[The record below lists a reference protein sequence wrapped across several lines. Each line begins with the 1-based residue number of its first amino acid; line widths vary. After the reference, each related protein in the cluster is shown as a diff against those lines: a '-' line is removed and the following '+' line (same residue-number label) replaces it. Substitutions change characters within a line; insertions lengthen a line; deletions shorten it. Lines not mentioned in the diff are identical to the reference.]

1 MPRLI
6 DADALRRYLLDEY
19 HGVISDSEIKIYQ
32 LIRLLNEQPT
42 IDPERHGRWT
52 WYENRSESTTEGPA
66 ECQEAGYCC
75 SECRAD
81 LSEYLSGAL
90 NETVYADNAL
100 NVPKIHF
107 CPNCGAL
114 VDGEA
119 RG

>member
-42 IDPERHGRWT
+42 IDPERHGRWRIEET
-52 WYENRSESTTEGPA
+52 KDGIYW
-66 ECQEAGYCC
+66 CC
-75 SECRAD
+75 SECGVDALKD
-81 LSEYLSGAL
+81 ESGYRVVTS
-90 NETVYADNAL
+90 NW
-100 NVPKIHF
+100 
-107 CPNCGAL
+107 CPNCGSKM
-114 VDGEA
+114 DGEA